1 MFIELTDHL
10 RCPAPHDEAFL
21 VLVPYEMDGR
31 MVVRGVLGCPIC
43 QREFRIN
50 RGVAVF
56 ELSGRTGEAAPAL
69 TTSVEPDAIVAFLGL
84 EGPGGY
90 LGLFGGAG
98 GFAAGLEAALP
109 GVHLVALNPPEGWT
123 SSPSVSVLR
132 GPMAPIK
139 SRSFRGVVLG
149 GDIGSNPEWQKEA
162 ARCVLPGLR
171 VVGEGTPPRL
181 RELESLGEAG
191 GWWVSRKGQ

>member
-43 QREFRIN
+43 QREFRIT

-69 TTSVEPDAIVAFLGL
+69 TTSVATDAIVAFLGL

-90 LGLFGGAG
+90 LGLFGGAS
-98 GFAAGLEAALP
+98 GFVAGLESALP

-123 SSPSVSVLR
+123 NSSSVSVLR

-139 SRSFRGVVLG
+139 SRSLRGVVLG
-149 GDIGSNPEWQKEA
+149 GDIGSNLEWQKEA

-171 VVGEGTPPRL
+171 IVGEGTHPRL
-181 RELESLGEAG
+181 PEVERLAEAG
-191 GWWVSRKGQ
+191 GWWVARKG

>member
-1 MFIELTDHL
+1 
-10 RCPAPHDEAFL
+10 

-56 ELSGRTGEAAPAL
+56 ELNGRTGDAAPTL
-69 TTSVEPDAIVAFLGL
+69 TDSIPADAIVAFLGL

-90 LGLFGGAG
+90 LGLFGGAS
-98 GFAAGLEAALP
+98 GLGASLETALP
-109 GVHLVALNPPEGWT
+109 GVHLVALNPPDGWT
-123 SSPSVSVLR
+123 GSPSVSVLR
-132 GPMAPIK
+132 GPTAPIK
-139 SRSFRGVVLG
+139 SRSLRGVVLG
-149 GDIGSNPEWQKEA
+149 GDIGSSPEWQKEA
-162 ARCVLPGLR
+162 GRCVLPGLR

-181 RELESLGEAG
+181 PELESLGEAG
-191 GWWVSRKGQ
+191 DWWVARKG

>member
-1 MFIELTDHL
+1 VFIELTDHL
-10 RCPAPHDEAFL
+10 RCSAPHEEAFL

-43 QREFRIN
+43 QREFRIT

-56 ELSGRTGEAAPAL
+56 ELNGRTGEAAPSL
-69 TTSVEPDAIVAFLGL
+69 TASVAPDAIVAFLGL

-90 LGLFGGAG
+90 LGLFGGAA
-98 GFAAGLEAALP
+98 GFVAGLETALQ
-109 GVHLVALNPPEGWT
+109 GVHLVVLNPPEGWPAP
-123 SSPSVSVLR
+123 PSVSVLR

-139 SRSFRGVVLG
+139 SRSMRGVVLG

-171 VVGEGTPPRL
+171 IVGEGTPPRL
-181 RELESLGEAG
+181 PEVEVLAEAG
-191 GWWVSRKGQ
+191 GWWVARKG

>member
-10 RCPAPHDEAFL
+10 RCPAPHEEAFL

-43 QREFRIN
+43 QREFRITH
-50 RGVAVF
+50 GVAVF
-56 ELSGRTGEAAPAL
+56 ELSGRTGEPAPVSASTVAA
-69 TTSVEPDAIVAFLGL
+69 DAIVAFLGL

-90 LGLFGGAG
+90 LGLFGGG
-98 GFAAGLEAALP
+98 SGFASGLETTLP

-123 SSPSVSVLR
+123 GSPGVSVLR
-132 GPMAPIK
+132 GPSAPIK
-139 SRSFRGVVLG
+139 SRSLRGVVLG
-149 GDIGSNPEWQKEA
+149 GDMGSNQEWQREA

-181 RELESLGEAG
+181 AELESLGEAG
-191 GWWVSRKGQ
+191 GWWVARKS